1 MRLALSAA
9 FAALILAGACSS
21 GGPAAGDPAAK
32 PAASTGGAG
41 PGAAPAAA
49 AAAPA
54 SSSAAP
60 LPRLLITYSAAIA
73 LYVPLYVAA
82 EEGLFRKHGV
92 DVEISYAEANV
103 SRPGLISGEID
114 ANYSNGQ
121 SAIAIGAAGADI
133 VILDCQDS
141 ISSDYVIMAQPG
153 IQRIAD
159 LRGKLVGVSR
169 PTDLSVGYLSVILQ
183 REGMTTSDVQLR
195 TLGGQPE
202 RQAGLETKQVDAV
215 ILSAPYDY
223 MLERAGYS
231 RVLNIVDLRLPTA
244 GRCLYTMRRTLDA
257 KRPAFEGAM
266 KAIIEADQFVKQNPE
281 RAMAV
286 MSKYTQ
292 ETDPE
297 LLRILY
303 DSITPWSN
311 KVPTVSLDG
320 LRFQA
325 DFTATISDS
334 PQIREYDVSKMVD
347 ESILRELERSG
358 FIDRVYG
365 S

>member
-1 MRLALSAA
+1 MRLAFSVAL
-9 FAALILAGACSS
+9 AALVLVGACSPGS
-21 GGPAAGDPAAK
+21 PAAPQPAK
-32 PAASTGGAG
+32 PAASASGAATA
-41 PGAAPAAA
+41 AAPAAA
-49 AAAPA
+49 AAASP
-54 SSSAAP
+54 AAP
-60 LPRLLITYSAAIA
+60 LPSLQITYSAAIA
-73 LYVPLYVAA
+73 LYVPLYVAK

-92 DVEISYAEANV
+92 DVELSYIEANV

-114 ANYSNGQ
+114 ASFSNGQ
-121 SAIAIGAAGADI
+121 SAIAIGAAGADP
-133 VILDCQDS
+133 VILDCMDS
-141 ISSDYVIMAQPG
+141 VSSDYVIMAQPG
-153 IQRIAD
+153 IQRVAD

-169 PTDLSVGYLSVILQ
+169 PTDLSVGYLSVVLQ
-183 REGMTTSDVQLR
+183 RDGMTTNDVQVR

-202 RQAGLETKQVDAV
+202 RLAGLETRQVDAV

-244 GRCLYTMRRTLDA
+244 GRCFFTMRHTLDA
-257 KRPAFEGAM
+257 KRPAFEAAL
-266 KAIIEADQFVKQNPE
+266 KALIEADHFVKQNPD

-286 MSKYTQ
+286 ISKYTQ

-325 DFTATISDS
+325 DFTATISDA
-334 PQIREYDVSKMVD
+334 PQIREYDVSKLVD
-347 ESILRELERSG
+347 ESLLRDLERSG